1 MEDFVN
7 VKKKRS
13 VIIVIAEGQIV
24 SFLVLI
30 GYILVVFVATRKFK
44 GTKEFPIKHLSGL
57 DYIDDAIG
65 RATEMGRPVH
75 FTMGSGELDSQ
86 YFAAFEYLGYIAN
99 KVAAYDTD
107 IIVTNAIPE
116 VQPITE
122 EIVKSACVAQGKP
135 ELYKADNIRYV
146 SVYALRPAVLGTF
159 EREQVA
165 ASFVLGNIY
174 HESVIFVEAA
184 SRVGAITVGG
194 TTQTAQIP
202 FFVAGADYTL
212 IGEEFYAGSVYL
224 SGDITKF
231 GCLVAQ
237 DAGKYFSLLFII
249 LGSLLA
255 TFGNDYFINI
265 IRK

>member
-1 MEDFVN
+1 M
-7 VKKKRS
+7 
-13 VIIVIAEGQIV
+13 IAKGQTV
-24 SFLVLI
+24 SFIVLI
-30 GYILVVFVATRKFK
+30 GYVLLVYLAVRRFK
-44 GTKEFPIKHLSGL
+44 GSKEFPIKHLKGL
-57 DYIDDAIG
+57 DYIDDAVG

-99 KVAAYDTD
+99 KVAAYDSD

-116 VQPITE
+116 VQPVTE
-122 EIVKSACVAQGKP
+122 EIVKNAYTNEGKP
-135 ELYKADNIRYV
+135 ENYKPDNIRYV

-212 IGEEFYAGSVYL
+212 IGDEFYAGSVYL
-224 SGDITKF
+224 SGNIVNF

-237 DAGKYFSLLFII
+237 DIAKYAAVLLIL
-249 LGSLLA
+249 LGSIFA
-255 TFGNDYFINI
+255 TFGNTLFINLM
-265 IRK
+265 KK